1 MGERID
7 LTVEDRIA
15 IATLNRPDKGNPF
28 DWTSIAEMNAILEQV
43 EKDDAI
49 GGLILTGQ
57 GDKYFSVGAD
67 ISLMQDIQGKEYA
80 QFLFAGMR
88 MCETIQRLKKPT
100 LAAVNGWA
108 VGAGGEVAMACDL
121 RVASENARI
130 GVPELKIGLIPGW
143 GGVFRLTRLVGPAKA
158 MELVLTATNLPAAEA
173 ERIGLVNK
181 VVPPGELLAAAKEL
195 MGRVLANA
203 PVAIAFAKSII
214 LSERE
219 VPVGFGETYEALSSI
234 LTFLSHDGKEGM
246 QAFFEKRKPDW
257 KGE

>member
-7 LTVEDRIA
+7 LKVEGGVA
-15 IATLNRPDKGNPF
+15 VATLNRPDKGNPF
-28 DWTSIAEMNAILEQV
+28 DWTSIEEMNAVLDTV
-43 EKDDAI
+43 EEDDAI
-49 GGLILTGQ
+49 GGLILTATGE
-57 GDKYFSVGAD
+57 KYFSVGAD
-67 ISLMQDIQGKEYA
+67 ISLMRDIEGKPYA
-80 QFLFAGMR
+80 RFLFAGMR
-88 MCETIQRLKKPT
+88 MCERIQRLKKPT

-158 MELVLTATNLPAAEA
+158 MELVLTAQNLPADEA
-173 ERIGLVNK
+173 QRVGLVNR
-181 VVPPGELLAAAKEL
+181 VVPPGELMAAAKDL
-195 MGRVLANA
+195 MGRVLENA
-203 PVAIAFAKSII
+203 PIAIAFAKSII

-246 QAFFEKRKPDW
+246 RAFFEKRAPEW
-257 KGE
+257 KGR

>member
-28 DWTSIAEMNAILEQV
+28 DWTGIEEMNAILDRV
-43 EKDDAI
+43 EKDDTI
-49 GGLILTGQ
+49 GGLILTAP

-67 ISLMQDIQGKEYA
+67 ISLMQDIQGREYA
-80 QFLFAGMR
+80 EFLFAGMR
-88 MCETIQRLKKPT
+88 MCERIQRLKKPT
-100 LAAVNGWA
+100 LAAINGWA

-158 MELVLTATNLPAAEA
+158 MELVLTATNLPAEEA
-173 ERIGLVNK
+173 ERIGLVNR
-181 VVPPGELLAAAKEL
+181 VVPPGELMAAAKDL
-195 MGRVLANA
+195 MDRVLANA
-203 PVAIAFAKSII
+203 PIAIAFAKSII

-246 QAFFEKRKPDW
+246 QAFFEKRKPAW

>member
-88 MCETIQRLKKPT
+88 MCETIQRLRKPT

-121 RVASENARI
+121 RVASDNARI

-158 MELVLTATNLPAAEA
+158 MELVLTAQNVPAEEA
-173 ERIGLVNK
+173 QRIGLVNR
-181 VVPPGELLAAAKEL
+181 VVPPERLMPAAIEL
-195 MGRVLANA
+195 MERILANA
-203 PVAIAFAKSII
+203 PIAIAFAKSII
-214 LSERE
+214 LSEPD
-219 VPVGFGETYEALSSI
+219 VPVHFGESYEALSSI
-234 LTFLSHDGKEGM
+234 LTFLSKDGKEGM
-246 QAFFEKRKPDW
+246 QAFFEKRKPEW
-257 KGE
+257 EGK

>member
-1 MGERID
+1 MSERID

-15 IATLNRPDKGNPF
+15 IATLNRPDKGNPS
-28 DWTSIAEMNAILEQV
+28 DLTSIAEMNAILEQV

-49 GGLILTGQ
+49 GGLILTAQ
-57 GDKYFSVGAD
+57 GEKHFSVGAD

-80 QFLFAGMR
+80 EFLFAGMR

-100 LAAVNGWA
+100 LAAINGWA

-143 GGVFRLTRLVGPAKA
+143 GGIFRLTRLVGPAKA

-173 ERIGLVNK
+173 ERIGLVNR
-181 VVPPGELLAAAKEL
+181 VVPPNELLTAAKEL
-195 MGRVLANA
+195 MGSVLKNA

-246 QAFFEKRKPDW
+246 RAFFEKRKPEW

>member
-7 LTVEDRIA
+7 LTIEDRIA
-15 IATLNRPDKGNPF
+15 VATLNRPDKGNPF
-28 DWTSIAEMNAILEQV
+28 DWTSIAELNAILERV

-49 GGLILTGQ
+49 GGLILTAG
-57 GDKYFSVGAD
+57 GEKYFSVGAD

-80 QFLFAGMR
+80 EFLFAGMR
-88 MCETIQRLKKPT
+88 MCETIQRLRKPT

-121 RVASENARI
+121 RIASENARL

-173 ERIGLVNK
+173 ERIGLVNR
-181 VVPPGELLAAAKEL
+181 VVPPGELMTAAKGL

-246 QAFFEKRKPDW
+246 RAFFEKRKPEW

>member
-7 LTVEDRIA
+7 LKVENRIA

-43 EKDDAI
+43 ERDDAI
-49 GGLILTGQ
+49 GGLILTAE

-67 ISLMQDIQGKEYA
+67 ISLMQDIQGKAYA
-80 QFLFAGMR
+80 EFLFAGMK
-88 MCETIQRLKKPT
+88 MCERIQRLRKPT

-158 MELVLTATNLPAAEA
+158 MELVLTAKNLPADEA
-173 ERIGLVNK
+173 ERIGLVNR
-181 VVPPGELLAAAKEL
+181 VVPQTELLAAAREL
-195 MGRVLANA
+195 MEKVLQNA
-203 PVAIAFAKSII
+203 PIAIAFAKSII

-219 VPVGFGETYEALSSI
+219 VPVHFGETYEALSSI

-246 QAFFEKRKPDW
+246 RAFFEKRKPDW
-257 KGE
+257 EGT

>member
-7 LTVEDRIA
+7 LTVDGRIA
-15 IATLNRPDKGNPF
+15 VAILNHPDKGNPF
-28 DWTSIAEMNAILEQV
+28 DWQSIEEMNTLLERV

-49 GGLILTGQ
+49 GGLILTAEGN
-57 GDKYFSVGAD
+57 KYFSVGAD
-67 ISLMQDIQGKEYA
+67 IALMQDIQGKEYA
-80 QFLFAGMR
+80 EFLLAGMR
-88 MCETIQRLKKPT
+88 MCERIQRLRKPT
-100 LAAVNGWA
+100 LAALNGWA

-158 MELVLTATNLPAAEA
+158 MELVLTAKNLPAAEA
-173 ERIGLVNK
+173 ERIGLVNR
-181 VVPPGELLAAAKEL
+181 VVPPPDLLPAAKEL
-195 MGRVLANA
+195 MEKVLQNA
-203 PVAIAFAKSII
+203 PIAIAFAKSII

-219 VPVGFGETYEALSSI
+219 VPVNFGETYEALSSI

-246 QAFFEKRKPDW
+246 RAFFEKRKPEW
-257 KGE
+257 EGT